1 VPGGLVDALA
11 AARIG
16 ATFNQYAAS
25 ALLRR
30 RLRDYLEARAAAP
43 VLLVGEAAGWRGARV
58 SGLPF
63 TSERQLT
70 GSGPAEASA
79 TIVQRALAELG
90 CVERVLLW
98 NLVPTHPHRPG
109 EPRSNRPP
117 TRAEI
122 DAASGLLAE
131 LARGRRVVAVGRL
144 AHARLGGAYVRHP
157 SHGGA
162 SDFRHGLAAALA

>member
-1 VPGGLVDALA
+1 MTLVAALA
-11 AARIG
+11 AARLG
-16 ATFNQYAAS
+16 TTFNQYAES

-30 RLRDYLEARAAAP
+30 RLGDYLAARASAP
-43 VLLVGEAAGWRGARV
+43 ILLVGEAAGWRGARV

-70 GSGPAEASA
+70 GSGPAEATA
-79 TIVQRALAELG
+79 TIVQRTLAELG
-90 CVERVLLW
+90 VAERVLLW

-109 EPRSNRPP
+109 EPSSNRPP

-122 DAASGLLAE
+122 EAGAGFLAE
-131 LARGRRVVAVGRL
+131 LARGRRVLAVGRL
-144 AHARLGGAYVRHP
+144 AHARLGGPYVRHP

-162 SDFRHGLAAALA
+162 AAFRDVLASVLA